1 MFAGISWGEKRRERQ
16 AEADTHRWPSLTN
29 CVPYLEHCIP
39 TWMHDPP
46 EDYISQP
53 PLQLGIWP
61 GYQVPAK
68 GIWTKV
74 TRTTSWSCPQQESS
88 WGSSGR
94 EFSST
99 PGPPPPP
106 SHPTLLFSG
115 ERTYG
120 QSWNGHMGSQYGSHV
135 LKTAEKPGLWWLQ
148 QSVQP
153 CTFRKHM
160 SHLCPAAKPIS

>member
-99 PGPPPPP
+99 PVPPHPP
-106 SHPTLLFSG
+106 LFWRKNIRPKL
-115 ERTYG
+115 ERPYG
-120 QSWNGHMGSQYGSHV
+120 IPVWKSCIKDSRETWALM
-135 LKTAEKPGLWWLQ
+135 TAAV
-148 QSVQP
+148 S
-153 CTFRKHM
+153 
-160 SHLCPAAKPIS
+160 PALHI